1 MDHTGLEHW
10 QEDRNDPSWK
20 HSAESEPV
28 KNSKKR
34 AKERVFIG
42 YRYMNYN
49 IYACINLQMHK
60 KVEISVAFRIGLTF
74 FLYQF
79 LGFSF
84 RVGCSGNT
92 GECFRNT

>member
-20 HSAESEPV
+20 HSAENEPV

-42 YRYMNYN
+42 HRYMN
-49 IYACINLQMHK
+49 
-60 KVEISVAFRIGLTF
+60 
-74 FLYQF
+74 
-79 LGFSF
+79 
-84 RVGCSGNT
+84 
-92 GECFRNT
+92 

>member
-28 KNSKKR
+28 NSKKR

-42 YRYMNYN
+42 HRYMNYN
-49 IYACINLQMHK
+49 IYTCINLQVHRE
-60 KVEISVAFRIGLTF
+60 VEISVAFRIGPTF
-74 FLYQF
+74 FKYQF

-84 RVGCSGNT
+84 RVGWSGNA
-92 GECFRNT
+92 GEYFQNT